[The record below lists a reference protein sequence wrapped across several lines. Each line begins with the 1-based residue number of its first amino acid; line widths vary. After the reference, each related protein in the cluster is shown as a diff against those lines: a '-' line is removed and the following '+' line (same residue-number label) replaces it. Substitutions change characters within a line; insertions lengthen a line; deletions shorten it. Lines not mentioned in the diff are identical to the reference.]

1 MESGQVLFEVE
12 RDQDEEPV
20 GKSVVDFRKF
30 TSRSAG

>member
-20 GKSVVDFRKF
+20 GNNTNHFRKF
-30 TSRSAG
+30 TSRNSR